1 MSEPRRTPGKPSTAQ
16 SGTRFDA
23 PLKGYRPSL
32 LVVTAWQ
39 QLRER
44 CEESFDAAGYQIFT
58 TDLGRSAIAFLR
70 ETADPPDLV
79 VCDTD
84 LRDVRAV
91 DVADQAYRRGARV
104 IPISSEKIA
113 ERSQSHDS
121 GCDAQMLVE
130 RVMSILPPSYGER
143 PRP

>member
-1 MSEPRRTPGKPSTAQ
+1 MSERIA
-16 SGTRFDA
+16 
-23 PLKGYRPSL
+23 KGYRPSL
-32 LVVTAWQ
+32 LVVTALQ
-39 QLRER
+39 PLREG
-44 CEESFDAAGYQIFT
+44 CEKSFDAAGYHVFT

-104 IPISSEKIA
+104 IPISSEKLA
-113 ERSQSHDS
+113 ERSSNGS
-121 GCDAQMLVE
+121 GIDVQALVS
-130 RVMSILPPSYGER
+130 RVVAILPPSYSEKHR
-143 PRP
+143 DLS